1 MTHRCRVTI
10 EISLI
15 SPFLMQGNEAGSF
28 GIDARSLRDAAGRP
42 VVPADQVKGL
52 MRAGMATLARHRI
65 CDSETITR
73 LFGAAPTDGATSQRG
88 AALFADLV
96 TDIGSSADGA
106 HHLTRIRI
114 DEATGSVAA
123 GALAD
128 IELVAPP
135 GQEVVFRG
143 HVVLRGTPEDIARD
157 RALLARAWALVPA
170 IGSYKS
176 AGFGMVADGSARLGE
191 ATPRPLVPPAADGDA
206 VDDRVVFDI
215 TLDRPLLVDTRH
227 TADNIREG
235 ATVIPGGVI
244 KGALAEA
251 LRRGG
256 CRLDDPA
263 IEHSLSAIRISHAF
277 PMRRQTE
284 PGGDDGGAA
293 ESAHD
298 LPLPMSLV
306 SRADGEIRDALLPGR
321 WPEGASRHVG
331 ILHDRKPVQFMMDWK
346 DKTWREARDEAGL
359 PSADMPRLERVHTQ
373 IGADHT
379 SADKL
384 LFSEVARS
392 HLIGSDPTQHRRWR
406 FEMAR
411 NDADPA
417 CWARLVAMVA
427 AGLDGVGNNGAHAD
441 MTRVT
446 SLSAVRLRGRGAV
459 AEGDGPWAIT
469 LVTPAVMA
477 WGDRVAG
484 ETALTTHAAYT
495 EYWAEVLPG
504 ARLANYYARQ
514 RLAGGYQALAHRPF
528 GTHTYYPFILTEPG
542 SVFLIENATAK
553 DIQRRLNTGL
563 PVCRRP
569 GGAPDWTICPFQ
581 PANGYGEIL
590 LNLVDHDALVEGL
603 YHV

>member
-42 VVPADQVKGL
+42 AVPADQVKGL
-52 MRAGMATLARHRI
+52 MRAGMATLARHGI
-65 CDSETITR
+65 CTSETITR

-157 RALLARAWALVPA
+157 RDLIARAWALVPA

-206 VDDRVVFDI
+206 LDDRVVFDI
-215 TLDRPLLVDTRH
+215 TLDRPLLVDTRR
-227 TADNIREG
+227 TAENIREG

-256 CRLDDPA
+256 CLTEPA

-277 PMRRQTE
+277 PM
-284 PGGDDGGAA
+284 PPHPAPDGVIDGPEATA
-293 ESAHD
+293 LG

-306 SRADGEIRDALLPGR
+306 RTATDDIRDALRPGR
-321 WPEGASRHVG
+321 WPESAPCHTAIMHQG
-331 ILHDRKPVQFMMDWK
+331 KPVQFMMDWK
-346 DKTWREARDEAGL
+346 DKTWREARDKTGL
-359 PSADMPRLERVHTQ
+359 PSADIPRLERVHTQ

-379 SADKL
+379 SAEAL
-384 LFSEVARS
+384 LFSEVAHS
-392 HLIGSDPTQHRRWR
+392 HLIDGAPGGLQRWR

-417 CWARLVAMVA
+417 CWARLVAMLA

-446 SLSAVRLRGRGAV
+446 SLSAGRLRGRGAV

-484 ETALTTHAAYT
+484 KTALTAHAAYT

-553 DIQRRLNTGL
+553 DIQRLLDTGL
-563 PVCRRP
+563 PVCERP

-603 YHV
+603 DHV